1 VTVSILTILVD
12 RANYGRLKPLMH
24 RLDNDSRFNQT
35 VLCTGSMPL
44 RRFGR
49 VSDQVRLD
57 GFNTLPDL
65 YIEIE
70 GGENVSMGMSV
81 GVGIQSISTV
91 LSYHRPDYILLIG
104 DRFEALAATISAVYQ
119 NIRVI
124 HLQGGESS
132 GSIDESNRHAISKL
146 SHLHFPA
153 TEKAKGILLRMGEN
167 PKFVHNCGCPVGDI
181 IINGSLPEI
190 NKIGKVHGLG
200 NLASESY
207 GVVAFH
213 PNTVS
218 IETLNDSLNKIVI
231 GVNTALEKKLLDK
244 VIWLWPN
251 IDAGSDQIHVQLRKL
266 AVDNNYKIKFIK
278 SFEPL
283 EYQSIIK
290 NAAILIGNSSSFVRD
305 SSFTGTKVLLL
316 GDRQLAR
323 EFSSNVTLLSM
334 FDENS
339 ILAAM
344 KNIMN
349 NKVKQPSY
357 LYGNG
362 NSSKEIVDIIARS
375 RPPLQKTFFE

>member
-1 VTVSILTILVD
+1 MINILTILVD

-24 RLDNDSRFNQT
+24 KLDNDSRFDQM

-65 YIEIE
+65 YMEVE

-81 GVGIQSISTV
+81 GLGIQSISTV

-104 DRFEALAATISAVYQ
+104 DRFEALAATISAIYQ

-132 GSIDESNRHAISKL
+132 GSIDESNRHAISKMA
-146 SHLHFPA
+146 HLHFPA
-153 TEKAKGILLRMGEN
+153 TEKAKGLLLRMGEN

-181 IINGSLPEI
+181 IINGTLPEI
-190 NKIGKVHGLG
+190 KRIGKVHKLG
-200 NLASESY
+200 DLATESY
-207 GVVAFH
+207 GVVVFH
-213 PNTVS
+213 PNTVN
-218 IETLNDSLNKIVI
+218 IETLNTSINKIVN

-251 IDAGSDQIHVQLRKL
+251 IDAGSDQIHVELRKL
-266 AVDNNYKIKFIK
+266 AIENYYKIKFVK

-290 NAAILIGNSSSFVRD
+290 NAKILIGNSSSFVRD

-323 EFSSNVTLLSM
+323 EFSNNVTLLSK
-334 FDENS
+334 FDEHS
-339 ILAAM
+339 ILA
-344 KNIMN
+344 KIKTIIN
-349 NKVKQPSY
+349 NEVKQPSY

-362 NSSKEIVDIIARS
+362 NASKEIVDIIARS